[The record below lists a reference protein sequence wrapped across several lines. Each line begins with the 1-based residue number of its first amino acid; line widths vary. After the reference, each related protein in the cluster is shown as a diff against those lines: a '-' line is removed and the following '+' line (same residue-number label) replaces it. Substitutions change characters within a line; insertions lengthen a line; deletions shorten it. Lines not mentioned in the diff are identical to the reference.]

1 MTEGLTIEDVNT
13 YPFREQWY
21 QAGQQTFEPLLE
33 L

>member
-1 MTEGLTIEDVNT
+1 MTEGLTLDDINT

-21 QAGQQTFEPLLE
+21 KEGLQTFEPLLT